1 MGADAPAPPR
11 VLSLPDVQGA
21 TAVAPESGAGF
32 RTKSSSAS
40 PTPAPR
46 AAARRMH
53 GPISLRTGPARGP
66 GLHPSAYESPDFP
79 TARPPPSTPFASRRW
94 ARISNLKGMY
104 RERFSEAGRAPATW
118 RQIFARWPG
127 GGTPMTSQAG
137 TATTCFCFPFPGR
150 THTAARIGK
159 SLQVACATQAQERV
173 SIREMNITGARL
185 KSWLSGSFRPGRP
198 AIDGRLGRRSAA
210 MTAGR
215 LSLSPWLPAQGSLA
229 PAFVIGARPAPKRP
243 GQSWGTAHFRP
254 HGEDTFIV

>member
-1 MGADAPAPPR
+1 
-11 VLSLPDVQGA
+11 
-21 TAVAPESGAGF
+21 
-32 RTKSSSAS
+32 
-40 PTPAPR
+40 
-46 AAARRMH
+46 
-53 GPISLRTGPARGP
+53 
-66 GLHPSAYESPDFP
+66 
-79 TARPPPSTPFASRRW
+79 
-94 ARISNLKGMY
+94 
-104 RERFSEAGRAPATW
+104 
-118 RQIFARWPG
+118 
-127 GGTPMTSQAG
+127 MTSQAG